1 MNPFPIVRSRL
12 AVLAC
17 VLMLAGCAAQRL
29 HRDGLDLISAGK
41 PEEGLRKLGEASA
54 MEPGNADFRMAL
66 LRQRGEVVAGL
77 LARAASER
85 AAHREDAARTLYQRV
100 LAIEPADRTARA
112 ALDDM
117 EREQRHAAWID
128 AASQAMRNNDVD
140 TAQAYLHR
148 ILLENA
154 AHPAALALQR
164 QIDEQRGKIVAAGSG
179 LNARFKR
186 PVSLQFRDANLKV
199 VFESLSRAS
208 GINVLIDKEVKA
220 DTKISIFVKDVAVAD
235 AIDLILLQTQLEK
248 KVVSDNTV
256 LVYQNTPAKLKEFQ
270 DLKIRSFHLVNADAK
285 QLVTMIKTLLRTKDI
300 FVHEKT
306 NSIVMRDT
314 PDVIELAARLV
325 DDQDIADPEVMLEV
339 EVLEVSGSRLSE
351 LGVNYPS
358 SATFSLQG
366 TGVGAAAGMTIESF
380 RHINGDNIVVTPA
393 PSVTLNLL
401 HQDGT
406 ANLLASPR
414 IRARNHEKA
423 KVMIGDRVPVITN
436 AITPVSTGTPVVT
449 GNVQYL
455 DVGLKLEVEPEI
467 HLDNDVSIKVNLE
480 VSSIVKEVQNA
491 VSGTLAYQVGT
502 RNATTVLRL
511 KDGETQILA
520 GLINDEDRDSASR
533 IPGLGSLPVLGRLFS
548 SHKSD
553 LRKTEIVLSITPH
566 VVGSRRSTDA
576 RSTEFWAGTESTPRN
591 GMLMARSF
599 GVVETSARAGRPD
612 PHAALVAG
620 QPSAPPPPAVPA
632 GQPVVLTWQG
642 PGQAKVGERISIAL
656 DAQATQT
663 IKSLSLSLEYDP
675 AVLRPVDVSEGGFM
689 TQSGAASQFTKDLGA
704 GNGVVTLT
712 LGSATAGT
720 SGAGTVATA
729 VFDVIA
735 PGTTQVRA
743 THATAVDAGGA
754 EVAVN
759 AAVPLGVEAKP

>member
-1 MNPFPIVRSRL
+1 MNPFFVLRSWIVFL
-12 AVLAC
+12 TCVVL
-17 VLMLAGCAAQRL
+17 LAGCAAERL
-29 HRDGLDLISAGK
+29 HRDGLDLIAAGK
-41 PEEGLRKLGEASA
+41 SEEGLRKLGEASA
-54 MEPGNADFRMAL
+54 MEPGNAEFRMAL
-66 LRQRGEVVAGL
+66 LRQRAEIVTGL
-77 LARAASER
+77 LTRAARER
-85 AAHREDAARTLYQRV
+85 AAHRDDAARALYQRV
-100 LAIEPADRTARA
+100 QALEPADRTART

-117 EREQRHAAWID
+117 DREQRHAGWIE
-128 AASQAMRNNDVD
+128 AANQSMRNNDAD
-140 TAQAYLHR
+140 AAQAYLHR

-154 AHPAALALQR
+154 VHPAALALQR
-164 QIDEQRGKIVAAGSG
+164 QIDEQRGKIVAAGTG
-179 LNARFKR
+179 LNVKFKR
-186 PVSLQFRDANLKV
+186 PVSLQFRDASLKV

-235 AIDLILLQTQLEK
+235 AVDLILLQTQLEK

-285 QLVTMIKTLLRTKDI
+285 QLVTMIKALLRTKDI

-393 PSVTLNLL
+393 PSITLNLL

-480 VSSIVKEVQNA
+480 VSSIVKEVQNT

-533 IPGLGSLPVLGRLFS
+533 IPGLGSLPVVGRLFS
-548 SHKSD
+548 SRKSD

-576 RSTEFWAGTESTPRN
+576 RSTEFWAGTEASPRS
-591 GMLMARSF
+591 GVLMARSF
-599 GVVETSARAGRPD
+599 GVVETSARGGRSD

-620 QPSAPPPPAVPA
+620 QPSTPPPPAVPA

-642 PGQAKVGERISIAL
+642 PNQAKVGDRISIAL
-656 DAQATQT
+656 DAQSTQAL
-663 IKSLSLSLEYDP
+663 KSLSLSLEYDP
-675 AVLRPVDVSEGGFM
+675 AVLRALDVTEGNFM
-689 TQSGAASQFTKDLGA
+689 TQSGAASQFNKDLGA
-704 GNGVVTLT
+704 GNGVVALT
-712 LGSATAGT
+712 VASTAAGS

-729 VFDVIA
+729 VFEVVA
-735 PGTTQVRA
+735 PGATQVRA

-754 EVAVN
+754 DVAVT
-759 AAVPLGVEAKP
+759 AAAPLSMEAKP